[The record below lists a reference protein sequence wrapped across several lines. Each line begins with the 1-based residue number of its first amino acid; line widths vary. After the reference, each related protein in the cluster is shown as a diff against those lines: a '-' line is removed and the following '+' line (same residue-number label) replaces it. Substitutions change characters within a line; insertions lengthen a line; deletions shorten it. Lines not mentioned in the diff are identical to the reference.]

1 MNNNSAVTT
10 FNTKNSAILSDTVF
24 SVLMV
29 RNNLRWFG
37 TSKGISA
44 TFDNKWLTPAY
55 HKQYPESLFKS
66 NRITDLATTL
76 SGDTL
81 YVATE
86 GAGVARVYIDKV
98 DAISGASEYAIWG
111 PIEMPSDKVYSLCI
125 TNDGTQWLGT
135 DLGAARHTG
144 YNTLENW
151 TIFNTENGLIDN
163 FVQAIAAD
171 NNGKLWFGTKGG
183 LSVFDGTVWTSYT
196 TADGL
201 ISNNILCIFTHANG
215 TVYLGTDAG
224 LMIYNNGH
232 LVCYKSTLN

>member
-1 MNNNSAVTT
+1 
-10 FNTKNSAILSDTVF
+10 
-24 SVLMV
+24 MV

-44 TFDNKWLTPAY
+44 TFDNKWLKPAY
-55 HKQYPESLFKS
+55 QKQYSESLFKK
-66 NRITDLATTL
+66 NPITDLAATL

-86 GAGVARVYIDKV
+86 GAGVARVYIDKP

-151 TIFNTENGLIDN
+151 TIFNTENGLVNN

-171 NNGKLWFGTKGG
+171 NAGKLWFGTKGG
-183 LSVFDGTVWTSYT
+183 LSLFDGAGWTSYT
-196 TADGL
+196 MEDGL
-201 ISNNILCIFTHANG
+201 ISNNILCIFTNANG
-215 TVYLGTDAG
+215 TVYLGTDVG

-232 LVCYKSTLN
+232 LTCYKSSIN